1 MRLKVK
7 YLILLIATTTTLNV
21 VKNKIPSLVIES
33 KKLSDTQNKFSLRNI
48 FLYKYFKII
57 YYLCQLKDTL
67 NILLAVHGL
76 NRGNLMEFQEKILK
90 T

>member
-33 KKLSDTQNKFSLRNI
+33 KKLSDTQNYWNRSITTNI
-48 FLYKYFKII
+48 IMI
-57 YYLCQLKDTL
+57 D
-67 NILLAVHGL
+67 ILLL
-76 NRGNLMEFQEKILK
+76 KNLIG
-90 T
+90 

>member
-33 KKLSDTQNKFSLRNI
+33 KKLSDTQN
-48 FLYKYFKII
+48 Y
-57 YYLCQLKDTL
+57 
-67 NILLAVHGL
+67 
-76 NRGNLMEFQEKILK
+76 
-90 T
+90 

>member
-33 KKLSDTQNKFSLRNI
+33 KKLSDTQNYWNRNI
-48 FLYKYFKII
+48 TTNII
-57 YYLCQLKDTL
+57 MID
-67 NILLAVHGL
+67 ILLL
-76 NRGNLMEFQEKILK
+76 KNLIG
-90 T
+90 

>member
-33 KKLSDTQNKFSLRNI
+33 KKLSDAQNYWNRNI
-48 FLYKYFKII
+48 TTNII
-57 YYLCQLKDTL
+57 MID
-67 NILLAVHGL
+67 ILLL
-76 NRGNLMEFQEKILK
+76 KNLIG
-90 T
+90 